1 MKGYSKNPEIKMRIV
16 RVRFPKFAGCL
27 RNYLQG
33 FSMIAAVLKETI
45 TGEKRVAATPKTVK
59 ELINSGITVRVQ
71 SAAGEHSFFS
81 DQDYQNAGAEVV
93 TEITD
98 LLNGVN
104 IVLKVAP
111 ATLEEMDA
119 MPNDVTYISLFQTTK
134 RAEQVRK
141 LSAKNITG
149 FSMHLIPRTTLAQS
163 MDAISS
169 QANISGYKSVLIGA
183 AHLPVYM
190 PLLMTAAGTI
200 PPAKVLILGAGV
212 TGLQAIATAKR
223 LGAQVESFDVRPEV
237 KEEVESLG
245 AKFVAVESDENDGVG
260 EGGYAKET
268 SEDYK
273 IRQREMIKKHI
284 AKSNLVIT
292 TALIP
297 GRPAP
302 LLIPTEM
309 VNGMKPGSV
318 IMDLAAENG
327 GNCELTK
334 GGEIIN
340 YNGVMIDGTIN
351 LPSSMQVHAS
361 QLYAKNIS
369 SFVNYLIKEGQLN
382 IDEEDEIISGA
393 MFTHQGKITHKPTL
407 EAINN
412 L

>member
-16 RVRFPKFAGCL
+16 RFRFPKFAGCL

-81 DQDYQNAGAEVV
+81 DQDYQNAGSEVV

-98 LLNGVN
+98 LLNGVD

-169 QANISGYKSVLIGA
+169 QANIAGYKSVLIGA
-183 AHLPVYM
+183 AHLPIYM

-245 AKFVAVESDENDGVG
+245 AKFVAVESDGNDGVG

-273 IRQREMIKKHI
+273 IRQRKMIKKHI

-292 TALIP
+292 TALVP

-361 QLYAKNIS
+361 QLYAKNIF
-369 SFVNYLIKEGQLN
+369 SFVTYLIKEGQLN

>member
-1 MKGYSKNPEIKMRIV
+1 
-16 RVRFPKFAGCL
+16 
-27 RNYLQG
+27 
-33 FSMIAAVLKETI
+33 MIAAVLKETI

-71 SAAGEHSFFS
+71 SAAGEDSFFS

-98 LLNGVN
+98 LLNGVD

-119 MPNDVTYISLFQTTK
+119 MPDGITYISLFQTTK

-169 QANISGYKSVLIGA
+169 QANIAGYKSVLIGA

-245 AKFVAVESDENDGVG
+245 AKFVAVESDGNDGVG

-284 AKSNLVIT
+284 AKSDLVIT

-361 QLYAKNIS
+361 QLYAKNIF
-369 SFVNYLIKEGQLN
+369 SFVNYLIKEGQLI

>member
-1 MKGYSKNPEIKMRIV
+1 MKGYSKNLEIKMRIV

-45 TGEKRVAATPKTVK
+45 SGEKRVAATPKTVK

-71 SAAGEHSFFS
+71 SAAGENSFLS
-81 DQDYQNAGAEVV
+81 DQDYQNAGAEVI

-98 LLNGVN
+98 LLDDVD

-119 MPNDVTYISLFQTTK
+119 MPEGTTYISLFQTTK

-169 QANISGYKSVLIGA
+169 QANIAGYKSVLIGA

-245 AKFVAVESDENDGVG
+245 AKFVAVESDGNDGVG

-361 QLYAKNIS
+361 QLYAKNIF

>member
-1 MKGYSKNPEIKMRIV
+1 
-16 RVRFPKFAGCL
+16 
-27 RNYLQG
+27 
-33 FSMIAAVLKETI
+33 MIAAVLKETI

-71 SAAGEHSFFS
+71 SAVGEDSFFS

-98 LLNGVN
+98 LLNGVD

-119 MPNDVTYISLFQTTK
+119 MPDGITYISLFQTTK

-169 QANISGYKSVLIGA
+169 QANIAGYKSVLIGA

-245 AKFVAVESDENDGVG
+245 AKFVAVESDGNDGVG

-268 SEDYK
+268 SEEYK

-292 TALIP
+292 TALVP

-361 QLYAKNIS
+361 QLYAKNIF
-369 SFVNYLIKEGQLN
+369 SFVTYLIKEGQLN
-382 IDEEDEIISGA
+382 IDQEDEIISGA
-393 MFTHQGKITHKPTL
+393 MFTHQGKITHEPTL

>member
-1 MKGYSKNPEIKMRIV
+1 
-16 RVRFPKFAGCL
+16 
-27 RNYLQG
+27 
-33 FSMIAAVLKETI
+33 MIAAVLKETI

-71 SAAGEHSFFS
+71 STAGEDSFLS

-98 LLNGVN
+98 LLNGVD

-119 MPNDVTYISLFQTTK
+119 MPDGITYISLFQTTK

-169 QANISGYKSVLIGA
+169 QANIAGYKSVLIGA

-245 AKFVAVESDENDGVG
+245 AKFVAVESDGNDGVG

-292 TALIP
+292 TALVP

-361 QLYAKNIS
+361 QLYAKNIF
-369 SFVNYLIKEGQLN
+369 SFVTYLIKEGQLN

>member
-1 MKGYSKNPEIKMRIV
+1 
-16 RVRFPKFAGCL
+16 
-27 RNYLQG
+27 
-33 FSMIAAVLKETI
+33 MIAAVLKETI

-71 SAAGEHSFFS
+71 SAAGEDSFFS

-98 LLNGVN
+98 LLNGVD

-119 MPNDVTYISLFQTTK
+119 MPDGITYISLFQTTK

-169 QANISGYKSVLIGA
+169 QANIAGYKSVLIGA

-245 AKFVAVESDENDGVG
+245 AKFVAVEADGNDGVG

-284 AKSNLVIT
+284 AKSDLVIT

-361 QLYAKNIS
+361 QLYAKNIF
-369 SFVNYLIKEGQLN
+369 SFVTYLIKEGQLN

-393 MFTHQGKITHKPTL
+393 LFTHQGKITHKPTL

>member
-98 LLNGVN
+98 LLNGVD

-169 QANISGYKSVLIGA
+169 QANIAGYKSVLIGA

-245 AKFVAVESDENDGVG
+245 AKFVAVESDGNDGVG

-273 IRQREMIKKHI
+273 IRQRKMIKKHI

-292 TALIP
+292 TALVP

-309 VNGMKPGSV
+309 VDGMKPGSV

-361 QLYAKNIS
+361 QLYAKNIF